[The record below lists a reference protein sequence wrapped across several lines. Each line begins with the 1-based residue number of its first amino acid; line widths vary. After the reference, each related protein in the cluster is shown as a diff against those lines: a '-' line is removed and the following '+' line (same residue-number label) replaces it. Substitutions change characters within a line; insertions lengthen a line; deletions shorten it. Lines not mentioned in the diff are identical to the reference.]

1 MPTRAMCEYG
11 AAWNKD
17 PNMPFS
23 DRQGLDSLS
32 RMLFIDSAE
41 LAGIL
46 GEPHATVHRTLTG
59 LLAEGSGASATGLPN
74 CRRARGTT

>member
-1 MPTRAMCEYG
+1 MRRISQRQWIVGQLPTRAMCEYG

-32 RMLFIDSAE
+32 RMPFIDTAE
-41 LAGIL
+41 LAGSPRRGL
-46 GEPHATVHRTLTG
+46 TPRFTEP
-59 LLAEGSGASATGLPN
+59 
-74 CRRARGTT
+74 